1 MIRTTLLTLAVLA
14 AALAAGCGGDSG
26 SGSGDGPAGL
36 VPRDAALY
44 VEATVRPE
52 GDLREDALAAAGK
65 VLDTSDPGPR
75 LTELIQ
81 DALASGG
88 DPKLDYAR
96 DIEAWLGETAGLW
109 MSGGSQDGGPS
120 GGADAEG
127 LALVATTDAD
137 LTRERIGAALER
149 GGKRYSRRSYEGVDY
164 QVDGD
169 GEVFAIVEE
178 FAAFGTEAELKRT
191 IDAAGGESL
200 ADSDAYRKSLEGLPD
215 QRLAHFYAD
224 GGRFLTASFE
234 DEPAMQEQAAQI
246 ERIFALKEL
255 GAFSGA
261 VVADGD
267 HLAFDS
273 IADAGRSEAFR
284 RLAFLGGGAA
294 TPLLKEL
301 PGDSWLAMG
310 APDLGETAKFFYG
323 RAAGAF
329 GGAAIAEQV
338 RRETGL
344 DLDQDV
350 FGWIGDVAFFV
361 RGDRVEALDGGAVIE
376 VTDEGR
382 AATAFGKLV
391 GAARTRGGMSAE
403 KLSLEGAEDAYALSD
418 GQMPRPI
425 VMART
430 PDRVV
435 IALGREAAAAA
446 LSGSDTLGD
455 SAAYA
460 EAREMLGDFEPSL
473 LVSWPQVAAL
483 VDAAG
488 TADEEW
494 AQVKPYLDAFTVMAG
509 GGDSGDAGR
518 LRSRFGVALR

>member
-44 VEATVRPE
+44 VEVTVRPE

-75 LTELIQ
+75 LTEMIQ
-81 DALASGG
+81 DVLASGG

-96 DIEAWLGETAGLW
+96 DIEAWLGETAGVW
-109 MSGGSQDGGPS
+109 MPGGSRDGGSS
-120 GGADAEG
+120 GGADAQA
-127 LALVATTDAD
+127 LALIATTDAE
-137 LTRERIGAALER
+137 LTRERIGAAQER
-149 GGKRYSRRSYEGVDY
+149 AGQRYTRRSYEGVDY

-169 GEVFAIVEE
+169 GEVFAIVDD

-191 IDAAGGESL
+191 IDASEGESL
-200 ADSDAYRKSLEGLPD
+200 ADSETYRKSLEGLPAE
-215 QRLAHFYAD
+215 RLGHVFAD
-224 GGRFLTASFE
+224 SGRFLRASF
-234 DEPAMQEQAAQI
+234 DDPAMQEQAAQL
-246 ERIFALKEL
+246 ERIFDL
-255 GAFSGA
+255 GALGAVSGA
-261 VVADGD
+261 FVADGD
-267 HLAFDS
+267 KLAFDS
-273 IADAGRSEAFR
+273 VMDAKGSEAFR
-284 RLAFLGGGAA
+284 RLAFLGGGPS
-294 TPLLKEL
+294 TPLVKEL
-301 PGDSWLAMG
+301 PGDSWLAFG
-310 APDLGETAKFFYG
+310 APDLGETARFFYE
-323 RAAGAF
+323 RAVGAF
-329 GGAAIAEQV
+329 GGAAIREQA

-403 KLSLEGAEDAYALSD
+403 KLSLEGTEDAFALSD

-435 IALGREAAAAA
+435 IAVGREAAEAA

-473 LVSWPQVAAL
+473 LLSWPQVAAL

-488 TADEEW
+488 TGGEEW

-509 GGDSGDAGR
+509 GGDSGDPAR
-518 LRSRFGVALR
+518 MRSRFGVALR